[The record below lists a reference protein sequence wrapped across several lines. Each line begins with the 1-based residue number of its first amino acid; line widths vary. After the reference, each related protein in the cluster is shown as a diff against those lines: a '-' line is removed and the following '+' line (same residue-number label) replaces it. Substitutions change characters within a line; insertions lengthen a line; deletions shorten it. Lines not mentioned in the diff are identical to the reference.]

1 MYTRSIDVRSFAY
14 LKAITGIFDCLWY
27 W

>member
-14 LKAITGIFDCLWY
+14 LKAITVVFDRL
-27 W
+27 